1 MSHYN
6 AFALFCLCSLL
17 SPLAGANTT
26 SYTTLEE
33 FCLATKA
40 DTPENC
46 ACGQAKADE
55 LLTPDEQ
62 QLVIGLMTQDP
73 GAMSQLMQLDDQG
86 QSLMGKV
93 DQITQGCD

>member
-1 MSHYN
+1 MSHFN
-6 AFALFCLCSLL
+6 TCALIFACSILGTHA
-17 SPLAGANTT
+17 SANTP
-26 SYTTLEE
+26 SYATLEE
-33 FCLATKA
+33 FCLATKS